1 MSRVDTVDI
10 CRCKMMYSQ
19 LWDVKM
25 LILADWELLSDLK
38 SFYSKARVGHQR
50 VAVQIPRR
58 QFSMT
63 RCTWCWIAVDWISL
77 LQVGLSEN
85 IWKWDI
91 PSLPNYHI
99 SSTYHQHIIIYHH
112 VPHFSFPFSGVYGI
126 YPVYPIFRQWWKRCF
141 LRWGCDTS
149 ARLID
154 MKRHGESLIFLSFAQ
169 ATTGHKII
177 TCSNMLFIRWY
188 W

>member
-91 PSLPNYHI
+91 PPLPNYHI
-99 SSTYHQHIIIYHH
+99 SSTYHHNSSYIIMFPIFHG
-112 VPHFSFPFSGVYGI
+112 HFRGYTVYTRYTPFSDSGEKDAFCAGVVTLQRGSSTWNAMANLWSSWALHR
-126 YPVYPIFRQWWKRCF
+126 RQ
-141 LRWGCDTS
+141 L
-149 ARLID
+149 A
-154 MKRHGESLIFLSFAQ
+154 
-169 ATTGHKII
+169 
-177 TCSNMLFIRWY
+177 IR
-188 W
+188 

>member
-63 RCTWCWIAVDWISL
+63 RCTWCWIAVDLISL

-91 PSLPNYHI
+91 PPLPNYHI
-99 SSTYHQHIIIYHH
+99 SSTYHQHIIIIHH
-112 VPHFSFPFSGVYGI
+112 ISSCSPFFMAIFGGIRYIPGIPHSQTVVKKMLFALGLWHFSE
-126 YPVYPIFRQWWKRCF
+126 
-141 LRWGCDTS
+141 
-149 ARLID
+149 AH
-154 MKRHGESLIFLSFAQ
+154 RHETPWRISDLLELC
-169 ATTGHKII
+169 TGD
-177 TCSNMLFIRWY
+177 NWP
-188 W
+188 